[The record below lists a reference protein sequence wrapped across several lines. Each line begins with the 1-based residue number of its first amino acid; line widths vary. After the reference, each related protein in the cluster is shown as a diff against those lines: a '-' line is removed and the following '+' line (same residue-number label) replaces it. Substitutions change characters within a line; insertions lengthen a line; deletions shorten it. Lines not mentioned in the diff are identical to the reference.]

1 MVCCVLFI
9 TAGCTSATMNNHEN
23 AERPD
28 EPLINTYWKL
38 VALNDKPIITQENY
52 REAHLVLHQNASR
65 LAGATGCNT
74 LMGSYKV
81 EDTCL
86 TFSQV
91 ATTRMACPATQ
102 MKTERDFITALEQ
115 ATGWRVDD
123 ATLVLLGD
131 NSAALARFEAVHL
144 Y

>member
-1 MVCCVLFI
+1 
-9 TAGCTSATMNNHEN
+9 MNNHEN

-28 EPLINTYWKL
+28 DSLTNTYWKL
-38 VALNDKPIITQENY
+38 VALNDKPVITQENY
-52 REAHLVLHQNASR
+52 REAHLVLHQDASR
-65 LAGATGCNT
+65 LAGATGCNM

-81 EDTCL
+81 EDTRL

-91 ATTRMACPATQ
+91 ATTKMACPATQ
-102 MKTERDFITALEQ
+102 MKTQRDFITVLGQ
-115 ATGWRVDD
+115 TTDWQVNG

-131 NSAALARFEAVHL
+131 NNAALASFEAVHL